1 LTEKPKIYYS
11 NGDQTMLNEVRSLWE
26 ELNQYHCE
34 HSEHFKEHYLNMT
47 WQKRRY
53 TLLKR
58 ATGGALYVE
67 IARDEMTGRQVGYVV
82 ASLNVDK
89 TGEIESIYVQTP
101 YRGLGIGDK
110 LMSDSLVWMEQN
122 GVNEKQVEV
131 SVGNE
136 VAWGFY
142 GRFGFMPRKTLLK
155 QVKKVKS

>member
-1 LTEKPKIYYS
+1 LTEKPKIKYR
-11 NGDQTMLNEVRSLWE
+11 NGNQTILNEVRSLWE

-34 HSEHFKEHYLNMT
+34 CSKHFKEHYLNMT

-58 ATGGALYVE
+58 ATDGALFVE
-67 IARDEMTGRQVGYVV
+67 IAQDENTDRQIGYVI

-89 TGEIESIYVQTP
+89 IGEIESIYVQLP
-101 YRGLGIGDK
+101 YRSLGIGDK
-110 LMSDSLVWMEQN
+110 LMKDSLGWMEQN

-136 VAWGFY
+136 IAWGFY
-142 GRFGFMPRKTLLK
+142 GRYGFMPRKTLLK
-155 QVKKVKS
+155 QIKKINS

>member
-1 LTEKPKIYYS
+1 LTEKPKINYHI
-11 NGDQTMLNEVRSLWE
+11 GDQTMLNEVRSLWE

-34 HSEHFKEHYLNMT
+34 RSEHFKEHYLNMT

-67 IARDEMTGRQVGYVV
+67 FAQDEKMGRQVGYIICSV
-82 ASLNVDK
+82 NVDK
-89 TGEIESIYVQTP
+89 TGEIESIYVQAP

-110 LMSDSLVWMEQN
+110 LMTDSLAWMERN

-142 GRFGFMPRKTLLK
+142 GRYGFLPRKTLLK
-155 QVKKVKS
+155 QVKKTIG

>member
-1 LTEKPKIYYS
+1 
-11 NGDQTMLNEVRSLWE
+11 
-26 ELNQYHCE
+26 
-34 HSEHFKEHYLNMT
+34 MT

-58 ATGGALYVE
+58 ATDGALFVE
-67 IARDEMTGRQVGYVV
+67 IAQDENTDRQIGYVI

-89 TGEIESIYVQTP
+89 IGEIESIYVKLS

-110 LMSDSLVWMEQN
+110 LMKDSLGWMEQN

-136 VAWGFY
+136 IAWGFY
-142 GRFGFMPRKTLLK
+142 GRYGFMPRKTLLK
-155 QVKKVKS
+155 QIKKVNT